1 MRQHADDRT
10 VLDATA
16 LLKRVMGGRPA
27 EGGGQ
32 SSARVRTTAPV
43 GVWLSEDGTV
53 RLDIFEDGTYDG
65 QVAGRKRH
73 AHGTYHIDGSL
84 MTLSDDSGLFTPV
97 TMGEGELEMA
107 GYHLN
112 QAGA

>member
-16 LLKRVMGGRPA
+16 LLKRVMGGKPA
-27 EGGGQ
+27 ERGGH
-32 SSARVRTTAPV
+32 SPAKVRTTAPV

-97 TMGEGELEMA
+97 TLGEGELEMA

-112 QAGA
+112 PAAR

>member
-1 MRQHADDRT
+1 MRPSVEHP
-10 VLDATA
+10 VVDATA

-27 EGGGQ
+27 ERGGHAPAQ
-32 SSARVRTTAPV
+32 VKTSAPV

-53 RLDIFEDGTYDG
+53 RLDIFSDGTYDG

-73 AHGTYHIDGSL
+73 AHGTYFIDGSL

-97 TMGEGELEMA
+97 RLGEGELEMA
-107 GYHLN
+107 GYHLSP
-112 QAGA
+112 AGR